1 MVINMKLE
9 LILVLLAF
17 SLGGC
22 SLVQPSDG
30 GIGMENPDANKLS
43 KELVQFDWTQTS
55 LEQEECFNLEFYLEE
70 DYPTVKGSYY
80 DASAESNVDVMP
92 TDLTWTIWYDL
103 QNTLDE
109 IELPNAKEDTT
120 SKITIVWRNADN
132 TTETIELDGSEA
144 NDLKEKVLSIV
155 SEVNTENK

>member
-1 MVINMKLE
+1 M
-9 LILVLLAF
+9 LVTF
-17 SLGGC
+17 SLVGC
-22 SLVQPSDG
+22 GLVQPSDG
-30 GIGMENPDANKLS
+30 GTGMENPDANKLD

-55 LEQEECFNLEFYLEE
+55 LDQDECFNLEFYLEE

-80 DASAESNVDVMP
+80 DASREANVDVMP

-109 IELPNAKEDTT
+109 IELPIAEEDTT

-132 TTETIELDGSEA
+132 TTETIEFDGSKA
-144 NDLKEKVLSIV
+144 NDFKEKVLSII

>member
-1 MVINMKLE
+1 M
-9 LILVLLAF
+9 LIAF

-30 GIGMENPDANKLS
+30 GTGMENPDVNKSS
-43 KELVQFDWTQTS
+43 KELVQFDWTQMS
-55 LEQEECFNLEFYLEE
+55 LNQEECFNLEFYLEE

-80 DASAESNVDVMP
+80 DASVESNVDEMP

-109 IELPNAKEDTT
+109 IELPNVKEDTT
-120 SKITIVWRNADN
+120 SKITIVWRNDD
-132 TTETIELDGSEA
+132 TTETIELDGGEA

>member
-1 MVINMKLE
+1 M
-9 LILVLLAF
+9 LIAF

-22 SLVQPSDG
+22 ALVQPSDG
-30 GIGMENPDANKLS
+30 GTGMKNPDANKSS

-55 LEQEECFNLEFYLEE
+55 LNQEECFNLEFYLEE

-80 DASAESNVDVMP
+80 DASVESNVNVMP

-109 IELPNAKEDTT
+109 IELPNVKEDTT
-120 SKITIVWRNADN
+120 SKITIVWRNDD
-132 TTETIELDGSEA
+132 TTETIELDGGEA

-155 SEVNTENK
+155 SKVNTENK

>member
-1 MVINMKLE
+1 MKLE

-30 GIGMENPDANKLS
+30 GTGMENPDANKLS

-109 IELPNAKEDTT
+109 IELPNAQEDTT

-132 TTETIELDGSEA
+132 TTEAIELDGGEA

-155 SEVNTENK
+155 SKVNTENN

>member
-1 MVINMKLE
+1 MKLE
-9 LILVLLAF
+9 LILVLVAF

-30 GIGMENPDANKLS
+30 GTGMENPDANKLD

-55 LEQEECFNLEFYLEE
+55 FNLEFYLEK

-109 IELPNAKEDTT
+109 IELPNAQEDTT

-132 TTETIELDGSEA
+132 TTETIELEGSEA